1 MNHITVIASIL
12 AIAVSLAASADKPAQ
27 CAAACKDAAKTT
39 VAATALLS
47 DGSTIKGEFLAP
59 NITGST
65 AFIGKLALNPA
76 IVKSITFS
84 GTNNAAKVELE
95 NGDRFTMRVRDKRF
109 TLRTVLGRLD
119 IPRRTVRS
127 LTLAK
132 RSAAAKGDEAGL
144 VFYCTFDGKDSVTT
158 PAVGPQ
164 GTFLRGDFMQGKVGM
179 AMQTTVYSQN
189 ATFELP
195 AHFFGTS
202 GCIEF
207 WAKIQ
212 KPSSYI
218 GNGGDPRLFTITQKF
233 TNNTISTLD
242 IVSNNGGGN
251 SGFST
256 WTFLG
261 NMASIRGCRSLRY
274 EDLFPTSNFRDWH
287 HYAII
292 WDKDGISNIAGTPR
306 MALLI
311 DGKLIPDIQNHVRS
325 SEDIAAIISTPTLLS
340 FTHDPKLDP
349 EFSTKS
355 PFLID
360 EFKIW
365 NYAKTDFSL

>member
-1 MNHITVIASIL
+1 MRFATIL
-12 AIAVSLAASADKPAQ
+12 SAAIS
-27 CAAACKDAAKTT
+27 
-39 VAATALLS
+39 AATFAVVAQDATTISANATLK
-47 DGSTIKGEFLAP
+47 DGSTFKGEFTTKS
-59 NITGST
+59 ITGST
-65 AFIGKLALNPA
+65 LFMEKLELDPALVKTVAFANTNGESKIELN
-76 IVKSITFS
+76 
-84 GTNNAAKVELE
+84 
-95 NGDRFTMRVRDKRF
+95 NGDKFAMRVSNDNFAIRS
-109 TLRTVLGRLD
+109 LLGELN
-119 IPRRTVRS
+119 IPRTNFRS
-127 LTLAK
+127 FSLSERK
-132 RSAAAKGDEAGL
+132 VSAGGSDDGL
-144 VFYCTFDGKDSVTT
+144 IFYCTFDNKDSITT
-158 PAVGPQ
+158 PALGPN
-164 GTFLRGDFMQGKVGM
+164 GTFLRGDFMQGKIGQ
-179 AMQTTVYSQN
+179 ALQTTVYSQN

-195 AHFFGTS
+195 ANFFNTS

-212 KPSSYI
+212 KQSSYI
-218 GNGGDPRLFTITQKF
+218 GNGGDPRLFTITQKS

-242 IVSNNGGGN
+242 LVSNNGGGN

-261 NMASIRGCRSLRY
+261 NMASIRGCRSLQY

-292 WDKDGISNIAGTPR
+292 WDKDGISDLTGTPK
-306 MALLI
+306 MALLL
-311 DGKLIPDIQNHVRS
+311 DGHPVPDIQNHIRS
-325 SEDIAAIISTPTLLS
+325 TEDASAIISTPTLLS

-365 NYAKTDFSL
+365 SYAKTNFDL